1 MRRSL
6 LFRFLGL
13 SLAVALGAVVATAV
27 IASYSTTEQLQ
38 GELQENAGQLE
49 VDGRIYAELSS
60 YALNHSGWSGV
71 DKEVRRLAD
80 DLGRRIAL
88 TRPDG
93 TVIADSARMLGAAP
107 ELPSVPAATIDA
119 RTEGGL
125 VFAGALQSVSVAPA
139 PPAAGHSVQM
149 TTARAAAGPLSYNW
163 GLTAAEQ
170 EERKV
175 LAERA
180 SRCLAANGI
189 KADVS
194 VTDGAPMV
202 AFEAEGTDGVN
213 VRQVWR
219 PTPSMT
225 TFESADAAAGGGNGS
240 ANTNAAD
247 RCVPKG
253 LYAPSAKA
261 KLVNDDEIRRA
272 SACLAA
278 ANIDFNLTEATDG
291 LRAVTPKDKQTV
303 TAEFFECSTQARS
316 QAIAPYVAPA
326 AKLYLGS
333 KSTFNVF
340 SGEGMLRTAATAL
353 GVMLIAALVML
364 LTGRR
369 LVRPI
374 VALTGAAQRMRN
386 GDHAA
391 RVPVTG
397 KDEVARLGH
406 AFNAMAESI
415 QRSDFQ
421 RKAMVSDVA
430 HELRTPLANI
440 KGYLVASEDGV
451 VPLDGELVT
460 SLLEETGLLEHLV
473 ADLQDLAL
481 ADAGMLRLHP
491 APRDLSELA
500 QQVVLA
506 HRPAAETAGVT
517 LTADVPPEAV
527 VSIDSARMRQALGN
541 LVSNAI
547 RYTPRGGTIVVGV
560 RRVDD
565 GYNLTVTDNGT
576 GIADEHLPHLFDRF
590 YRAEQSRSRSTG
602 GSGLG
607 LAITKHLT
615 EAHHGRI
622 TVTSKLGEGSVF
634 TLWLPQGT

>member
-6 LFRFLGL
+6 LVRFLGL
-13 SLAVALGAVVATAV
+13 SLAVALGAVLATAV
-27 IASYSTTEQLQ
+27 IATYSTKEKLQ
-38 GELQENAGQLE
+38 GEIDANTGQLQ
-49 VDGRIYAELSS
+49 VDGQVYAELSD
-60 YALNHSGWSGV
+60 YAMNHTSWSGV
-71 DKEVRRLAD
+71 DKEVHRLAD
-80 DLGRRIAL
+80 ETGRRIAL
-88 TRPDG
+88 TEPDG

-119 RTEGGL
+119 RDSGG
-125 VFAGALQSVSVAPA
+125 VAFSGTAGKVS
-139 PPAAGHSVQM
+139 
-149 TTARAAAGPLSYNW
+149 ARAVAVPMMPMATVTRAAFSAFDSQW
-163 GLTAAEQ
+163 GLSDAEKEQ
-170 EERKV
+170 RKL
-175 LAERA
+175 LADEA
-180 SRCLAANGI
+180 NRCYQANGMTASI
-189 KADVS
+189 T
-194 VTDGAPMV
+194 VTAGRPLV
-202 AFEAEGTDGVN
+202 AVD
-213 VRQVWR
+213 
-219 PTPSMT
+219 S
-225 TFESADAAAGGGNGS
+225 AAA
-240 ANTNAAD
+240 AAPLTVQSD
-247 RCVPKG
+247 DPCYPAE
-253 LYAPSAKA
+253 LNAPSAKA
-261 KLVNDDEIRRA
+261 KLVNDDQIRRA
-272 SACLAA
+272 SECLQTAGVPFTRAA
-278 ANIDFNLTEATDG
+278 SPDG
-291 LRAVTPKDKQTV
+291 LQVVTPVDGYEDRDGKFGQCV
-303 TAEFFECSTQARS
+303 ANAQS
-316 QAIAPYVAPA
+316 QAMAPYVAPT

-333 KSTFNVF
+333 KSAFNVF

-506 HRPAAETAGVT
+506 HRPAAETAGIT
-517 LTADVPPEAV
+517 LTADVPAEAV
-527 VSIDSARMRQALGN
+527 ASIDSARMRQALGN

-547 RYTPRGGTIVVGV
+547 RYTPTGGTVVVGV

-565 GYNLTVTDNGT
+565 GYNLTVTDSGT
-576 GIADEHLPHLFDRF
+576 GIADQHLPHLFDRF
-590 YRAEQSRSRSTG
+590 YRAEQSRNRSTG

-607 LAITKHLT
+607 LAITKHLV
-615 EAHHGRI
+615 EAHQGRI

-634 TLWLPQGT
+634 TLWLPRGT

>member
-38 GELQENAGQLE
+38 GELQQNAGQLE
-49 VDGRIYAELSS
+49 VDGQIYGELSS
-60 YALNHSGWSGV
+60 YAVNHSGWSGV

-80 DLGRRIAL
+80 ELGRRIAL
-88 TRPDG
+88 TKPDG
-93 TVIADSARMLGAAP
+93 TVIADSARVLGAAP

-119 RTEGGL
+119 RNEGAH
-125 VFAGALQSVSVAPA
+125 VFTSAVQSAAVTVAPA
-139 PPAAGHSVQM
+139 SGAAFPTSMVRTAAFPPGYS
-149 TTARAAAGPLSYNW
+149 W
-163 GLTAAEQ
+163 GLTAKEKD
-170 EERKV
+170 ERQV
-175 LAERA
+175 LAEQA
-180 SRCLAANGI
+180 KTCLTAEGVESQ
-189 KADVS
+189 VS

-202 AFEAEGTDGVN
+202 ALDAENVDGVT

-219 PTPSMT
+219 PSLSMA
-225 TFESADAAAGGGNGS
+225 TFGSASVAAGGAATPS
-240 ANTNAAD
+240 AAE

-261 KLVNDDEIRRA
+261 KLVNDDEFRRA
-272 SACLAA
+272 SACLTTAKVP
-278 ANIDFNLTEATDG
+278 FTPLTDTDTG
-291 LRAVTPKDKQTV
+291 LRTVSPKDQEKVPAQ
-303 TAEFFECSTQARS
+303 FFECSTQARS
-316 QAIAPYVAPA
+316 QAIAPYVAPT

-333 KSTFNVF
+333 KSSFNVF

-547 RYTPRGGTIVVGV
+547 RYTPTGGTIVVGV

-565 GYNLTVTDNGT
+565 GYKLTVTDNGA

-607 LAITKHLT
+607 LAITKHLA

-634 TLWLPQGT
+634 TLWLPLGT